1 MIKKIIGTIGII
13 IMIAGWVLS
22 NAGRFDFVY
31 KLFAADYIKAK
42 TALNQME
49 GTHYLLEEG
58 AEGFHEISK
67 IAGEF
72 IKVAADSRITAIKT
86 LGWEKVQGTQGY
98 SRNIAIEVYF
108 PATPPVISVIHNVD
122 ELIEARYYKTDF
134 FVWSKGFFWA
144 GVLLVLWALFT

>member
-1 MIKKIIGTIGII
+1 MIKKIIGIIGIL

-31 KLFAADYIKAK
+31 KLFAADYLKAK

-49 GTHYLLEEG
+49 ETHDLLEEG
-58 AEGFHEISK
+58 AEGFNEISK

-72 IKVAADSRITAIKT
+72 IKAKADSKITAIKT
-86 LGWEKVQGTQGY
+86 LGWDKGQGKQGK

-108 PATPPVISVIHNVD
+108 STGPPVLSVIHNID
-122 ELIEARYYKTDF
+122 EMIEARYYKKDF